1 MYTEKNDIRTYIS
14 YTLLPAL
21 YERLE
26 QEGVLDEF
34 KFKYKK
40 TRAVST
46 TTHRYT
52 GRTGKSAGQV
62 VIYEANPGYLIDNS
76 EAEKTLDII
85 SYIQHVKHGEDIG
98 FIKALDELAN
108 MAGVKPYRRTLTEE
122 EKIALEKANRRAKV
136 WQSAVNFCIQCIQ
149 DVQYKEEAKPI
160 IDYLTKARSYTID
173 DVVAMQLG
181 YLPGQAKL
189 NAYLEAQGFSKEE
202 IKDTIQLPAQAGSTN
217 RLTIPIKNRNGRPI
231 GLAIRNANYT
241 GEGAKYVYNTGLT
254 KSEALF
260 NLHSKAKN
268 KSVVLVEGQ
277 LDAAIAEARGFTL
290 ATVAALGGKTISV
303 KQIDHLITAGAEK
316 IFICLDN
323 EEETK
328 PQTKAIISELIKVE
342 ELAQNIYI
350 AQLPAGVKDVDELI
364 TKEGIEA
371 LEEVIIKAT
380 PYYDYLGE
388 EILNN
393 YLSLKATQG
402 ELTGQNIHQAIED
415 VERVAATISSPTRR
429 DDLKNRFV
437 LILEQLGVPISAE
450 AFTAAVD
457 RIRYKDDLAKQSI
470 EINKTLKAAQKH
482 NDEGR
487 QKEALKE
494 LDNVRQ
500 LKLINKITEYKA
512 LDEIDHS
519 EEALIKIINDKP
531 EAVDTGYTVNIDGE
545 ITPIKIE
552 ASQLT
557 FIAAATGHGKTSFL
571 INTALNVVKAY
582 PEKIVYLFTYEQP
595 ADEILVL
602 ALNTYVGEALNNG
615 NNNRRTIK
623 DYYRGDIQYIA
634 VHKRQ
639 SFINK
644 KDDFFKN
651 IVPRLKIRQTD
662 YSADELIQF
671 IHYVKKQNEN
681 AVILI
686 DYVQKL
692 RSDKKGS
699 LTNRPT
705 ELTFICEDL
714 NEAAIQSGLPIALGA
729 QFNREVQAPLDMHPT
744 KLAEASIIEK
754 TASEIIGLWNCT
766 KSHRKLDNKEEKTL
780 KDLYNIQP
788 GVREDAIILEV
799 LKSRSIGTGHIIKL
813 AWHGNSGKITQEA
826 QGINAEANKDNV
838 FI

>member
-1 MYTEKNDIRTYIS
+1 MYTEKNDIKTYIS

-26 QEGVLDEF
+26 HEGVLDEF

-46 TTHRYT
+46 TSHRYT
-52 GRTGKSAGQV
+52 GRIGKSIGQV

-76 EAEKTLDII
+76 EAEKSLDII

-98 FIKALDELAN
+98 FIKALDELAT

-122 EKIALEKANRRAKV
+122 EKIALEKESRRAKV

-149 DVQYKEEAKPI
+149 DPQYKEEARPI
-160 IDYLTKARSYTID
+160 VDYLTKARSYTID

-181 YLPGQAKL
+181 YLPGQGKL
-189 NAYLEAQGFSKEE
+189 NEYLQAQGFSKEE

-217 RLTIPIKNRNGRPI
+217 RLTIPIKNRNGRPV

-241 GEGAKYVYNTGLT
+241 GVGAKYVYNTGLT

-260 NLHSKAKN
+260 NLYSKAKN
-268 KSVVLVEGQ
+268 KKVVLVEGQ

-290 ATVAALGGKTISV
+290 ATVAALGGKTIST
-303 KQIDHLITAGAEK
+303 KQIDHLVAAGAEK

-328 PQTKAIISELIKVE
+328 PQTKAIINELIKVE

-350 AQLPAGVKDVDELI
+350 AQLPDDIKDVDELI
-364 TKEGIEA
+364 TKQGLEA
-371 LEEVIIKAT
+371 LEEAIRKAT
-380 PYYDYLGE
+380 AYYV
-388 EILNN
+388 
-393 YLSLKATQG
+393 YLSEDKVNEYSERLKADDG
-402 ELTGQNIHQAIED
+402 ILTDLNRNQLIED
-415 VERVAATISSPTRR
+415 IERVAATISSPTRR
-429 DDLKNRFV
+429 DDLKNTFTR
-437 LILEQLGVPISAE
+437 LLAETGVEISAE
-450 AFTAAVD
+450 AFIAAVD
-457 RIRYKDDLAKQSI
+457 RIRYKDDQAKQSI

-487 QKEALKE
+487 QSEALKE

-500 LKLINKITEYKA
+500 LKLIDKITEYKA

-571 INTALNVVKAY
+571 INTALNIIKADT
-582 PEKIVYLFTYEQP
+582 KKVVYLFTYEMP
-595 ADEILVL
+595 ADEILLL
-602 ALNTYVGEALNNG
+602 ALNTFVGISLNKG

-623 DYYRGDIQYIA
+623 QYYRGKDFLSNDTRKI
-634 VHKRQ
+634 
-639 SFINK
+639 FIERK
-644 KDDFFKN
+644 KEFYKD

-671 IHYVKKQNEN
+671 IHYVRKQNED
-681 AVILI
+681 AVIFI
-686 DYVQKL
+686 DYIQKL

-699 LTNRPT
+699 ITARHT
-705 ELTFICEDL
+705 ELKFVCEDL
-714 NEAAIQSGLPIALGA
+714 NQAAIESGLPIALGA
-729 QFNREVQAPLDMHPT
+729 QFNRDVQAPIDMQPT
-744 KLAEASIIEK
+744 SLSEASDIEK
-754 TASEIIGLWNCT
+754 IASEIYALWNCT
-766 KSHRKLDNKEEKTL
+766 KPIRKVDNKDAATIEKE
-780 KDLYNIQP
+780 YNIKP
-788 GVREDAIILEV
+788 GVKEDAIILEV
-799 LKSRSIGTGHIIKL
+799 IKSRSIGTGHKVKL
-813 AWHGNSGKITQEA
+813 GWHGNSGKITQEA
-826 QGINAEANKDNV
+826 LIKVENM
-838 FI
+838 FIED